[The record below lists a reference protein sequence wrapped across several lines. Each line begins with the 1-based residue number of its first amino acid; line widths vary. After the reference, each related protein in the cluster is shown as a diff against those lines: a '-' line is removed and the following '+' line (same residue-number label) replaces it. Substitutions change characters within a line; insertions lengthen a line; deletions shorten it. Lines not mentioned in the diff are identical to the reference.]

1 MTRQVPEGLPPA
13 PDSLRAVL
21 DSVFA
26 DPGYAWVERPN
37 PLAFA
42 LRWWEALIG
51 WIEALETRN
60 PDVYWLL
67 FGGMLAV
74 LAAVVVHATWV
85 MVRTLRQAQA
95 PANPGEIPAHLV
107 RDATWYRHE
116 SARLAAAGRFSEAM
130 QADFLALALELDR
143 RRLLRFHPSKTPEEY
158 AREARLPDTARADF
172 GDLVRTLYGYAFAGV
187 PADAATL
194 DAWRR
199 RTSPDRY
206 APAL

>member
-1 MTRQVPEGLPPA
+1 MSLQLPVAQAPA
-13 PDSLRAVL
+13 VDSLRAVL
-21 DSVFA
+21 DSVFT
-26 DPGYAWVERPN
+26 DPAYAWVERSN
-37 PLAFA
+37 PLAF
-42 LRWWEALIG
+42 LRRWWEALIG

-60 PDVYWLL
+60 PGTYWLL
-67 FGGMLAV
+67 FGAMLAV
-74 LAAVVVHATWV
+74 LAAVVVHAIWV

-107 RDATWYRHE
+107 RDAAWYRGE
-116 SARLAAAGRFSEAM
+116 SVRLAQASRYSEAM

-172 GDLVRTLYGYAFAGV
+172 RELVRTLYGHAFAGV

-194 DAWRR
+194 DAWRG